1 MQFMIRKENL
11 IKEILGKTATI
22 DKPLLGGM
30 MNQSYILFNNGLKYV
45 LYLPTEQANE
55 MVDRVLEKKG
65 HDIAY
70 SLGITSKNIYFDTKT
85 GIKINEFIE
94 GSSLNYVD
102 EYSVEKVA
110 KLLKTLHNSPVLM
123 GKPYKPFEKLIN
135 YEIEANEFVS
145 NRNDEYS
152 LLRNTLFEHQKQLEN
167 RPLSLCHND
176 AQKSNIV
183 KSNNDEY
190 YLIDFEFMYD
200 NDPIYDIAAFGNG
213 TVEEGYELL
222 KVYFGEELNN
232 DLKQIYY
239 LWRIFLS
246 LQWHNVALI
255 KHFRK
260 EGEKHNIDFMHI
272 SEFFLENAKTAY
284 SYLKDLMEE

>member
-1 MQFMIRKENL
+1 MVKKENL
-11 IKEILGKTATI
+11 IKEILGETAKI

-30 MNQSYILFNNGLKYV
+30 MNQSYILFNLSKKYV

-55 MVDRVLEKKG
+55 MVDRELEKKG
-65 HDIAY
+65 HNIAY
-70 SLGITSKNIYFDTKT
+70 SLGLTSKNIYFDTKS
-85 GIKINEFIE
+85 GIKINEYIE
-94 GSSLNYVD
+94 GSSLNYLD
-102 EYSVEKVA
+102 EYDIKKVA

-145 NRNDEYS
+145 GRNDEYS
-152 LLRNTLFEHQKQLEN
+152 LLRKTLFEHREQLEN

-183 KSNNDEY
+183 KSIENEY
-190 YLIDFEFMYD
+190 FLIDFEFMYD

-222 KVYFGEELNN
+222 KVYYGEQLNN
-232 DLKQIYY
+232 DLKETYY

-260 EGEKHNIDFMHI
+260 EGEKHHIDFMHI
-272 SEFFLENAKTAY
+272 SEFFFENAKNAY
-284 SYLKDLMEE
+284 SYLKELEEK

>member
-1 MQFMIRKENL
+1 MVKKENL

-30 MNQSYILFNNGLKYV
+30 MNQSYILFNNDLKYV

-55 MVDRVLEKKG
+55 MVDRALEKKG

-110 KLLKTLHNSPVLM
+110 KLLKTLHNSPILM
-123 GKPYKPFEKLIN
+123 EKPYKPFEKLIN
-135 YEIEANEFVS
+135 YEIEANDFIS
-145 NRNDEYS
+145 SRNEDYL
-152 LLRNTLFEHQKQLEN
+152 LLRNILFSNREKLEN
-167 RPLSLCHND
+167 RALCLCHND

-190 YLIDFEFMYD
+190 FLIDFEFMYD

-222 KVYFGEELNN
+222 KVYFSEELNN
-232 DLKQIYY
+232 NLKQIYY

-284 SYLKDLMEE
+284 SYLKDL